1 MLNKDMN
8 RRMKPVKG
16 ENKGSKVSGSVHN
29 TEVSK
34 DCQTC
39 QNPRHDK
46 TARKS

>member
-16 ENKGSKVSGSVHN
+16 ESKSGKVTGNIQN

-34 DCQTC
+34 DCSTC